1 MPHRLGTPSSL
12 TVSFRLWRGLLP
24 VLSLFWMVAT
34 VMLLIPGHD
43 ALVAIRSVLA
53 PGPSGKS
60 FDLCRIDNE
69 RPRFGSF
76 ETRIYLQAANANGVS
91 VITVQ
96 QVEQKSFQH
105 ALAILTMPESSLDRI
120 ANEAIIEAVLPTT
133 SKLSIVLRCQNG
145 VVPSTAALRRYVGEV
160 YSQLWDVALAADRPE
175 TTVTSRTPP
184 ENNLP
189 NAIVYPQNL
198 PNVAPESWID
208 IQPDLDCICSHDA
221 TIGWTS
227 AMSSSSTAAQRFALV
242 PGQGMGGLDEHVA
255 NVNRE
260 RSLRNLK
267 PLQAL
272 PVTKFPQFVSEIG
285 ASRVCFLEDEE
296 PLDNNCADSMGSSS
310 MLAGAAPTS
319 TQNLYDSVC
328 VGGTFD
334 GLHFGHRKL
343 LTLAVSSVT
352 PVTGTLLVG
361 VTVDAMLRKKA
372 FCEYIPTLA
381 ERCDGVTQFL
391 HRLAPGMIN
400 RISVVPITDA
410 FGPPGQ
416 ASPRN
421 KFDAIVLS
429 HETLHT
435 GYLLNQH
442 RVQELG
448 LPPLQLLCTRRT
460 EAHGMSS
467 TALRRLRQQR
477 HQEKQQQQS
486 NGNVVVER

>member
-1 MPHRLGTPSSL
+1 
-12 TVSFRLWRGLLP
+12 
-24 VLSLFWMVAT
+24 
-34 VMLLIPGHD
+34 MLMLMLIPGHD
-43 ALVAIRSVLA
+43 ALSVVSIHRPLARSKCMSSNLK

-60 FDLCRIDNE
+60 FYRCDTGKKRSGYCSMGISLRASNV
-69 RPRFGSF
+69 
-76 ETRIYLQAANANGVS
+76 NGVPTTEPK
-91 VITVQ
+91 V
-96 QVEQKSFQH
+96 FQH

-175 TTVTSRTPP
+175 MATSRTPP

-198 PNVAPESWID
+198 PNAAPESWID
-208 IQPDLDCICSHDA
+208 IAPDLDCICSHDT

-227 AMSSSSTAAQRFALV
+227 EAMSSSSAAAQRFALI
-242 PGQGMGGLDEHVA
+242 PGQGVGGLDEHVK

-260 RSLRNLK
+260 RSLRNLR
-267 PLQAL
+267 PVQPL

-296 PLDNNCADSMGSSS
+296 PPLDNDAPTNRGDNMGTSSS
-310 MLAGAAPTS
+310 MLAGAAPAS
-319 TQNLYDSVC
+319 AQHVYDSVC

-372 FCEYIPTLA
+372 FCEYIPSLA
-381 ERCDGVTQFL
+381 ERCAGVTQFL

-477 HQEKQQQQS
+477 HQEEQQQQS
-486 NGNVVVER
+486 INGNVAVER